1 MNAPHPL
8 VDMQGIISQLRESV
22 SLAENKAGKTLSIL
36 QQPAERVIK
45 GGIWLKYLIE
55 THMRQPFSQ
64 EIFIQRPVAVNY
76 LQFCENEAD
85 NDHGRHI
92 VIGMINKAGHKVAN
106 LEHKGGW
113 YRSKKKK
120 RVGITTKLFTHK
132 SPLRGKFK
140 PNTCHK
146 LRRIDTAT
154 MWQDGR
160 W

>member
-22 SLAENKAGKTLSIL
+22 SLAENKVGKTLSIL

-120 RVGITTKLFTHK
+120 KKKSGHNLFLKALHTQ
-132 SPLRGKFK
+132 K
-140 PNTCHK
+140 PAAWKVQAEHLPQTPA
-146 LRRIDTAT
+146 D
-154 MWQDGR
+154 
-160 W
+160 